1 MNNFMRYIKST
12 NDITSGSR
20 QNNASVWTNTI
31 FFGIRSFDLKKINKT
46 KYIRNKKFKN
56 YKKKRVIWNKMYL
69 KGNMIF
75 SFI

>member
-31 FFGIRSFDLKKINKT
+31 FFRVGSFDLKKNKT
-46 KYIRNKKFKN
+46 KFIRNKKLRIT
-56 YKKKRVIWNKMYL
+56 KKESNL
-69 KGNMIF
+69 E
-75 SFI
+75 